1 MQTIRLSQ
9 LRDSRTENHRIG
21 TDNLSSCRRRNS
33 IGQIQIYA
41 LKPIPGKELALF
53 FYIQISRNALPAFQ
67 AYRDFV
73 EYGFQPLCQS
83 FIASF
88 YFSSAPIIQSEQIW
102 KYTLRNSRSGSKH
115 LRSNWL
121 TSVFTALLGILDNG
135 EQPAKKI
142 PHVVVVVGINMHFR
156 SFYDLMAHDIKVQ
169 TQNQ

>member
-102 KYTLRNSRSGSKH
+102 KYTLRNSRSAYSITANSLPRRYPTWWLLSVSTCIFAPSMTLWLMISKY
-115 LRSNWL
+115 RPKIN
-121 TSVFTALLGILDNG
+121 
-135 EQPAKKI
+135 KKI
-142 PHVVVVVGINMHFR
+142 QSSSKKPI
-156 SFYDLMAHDIKVQ
+156 
-169 TQNQ
+169 